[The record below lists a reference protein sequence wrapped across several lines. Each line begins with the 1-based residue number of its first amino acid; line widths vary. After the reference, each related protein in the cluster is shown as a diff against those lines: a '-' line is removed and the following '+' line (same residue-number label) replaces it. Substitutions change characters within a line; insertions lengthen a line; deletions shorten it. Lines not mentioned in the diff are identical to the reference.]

1 MFPHSS
7 AQLKWLC
14 SYYAVFCLDNQ
25 LEQQNS
31 DSQWSFPT
39 WWTSAVCRGPPV
51 SSQWSSS
58 SYALTFYSDVRWQT
72 NDTPSIFHAILDF
85 LKWWYLET
93 SSSSIPNVTTNL
105 SLLIHASSLS
115 LFNPY
120 GCRFLS
126 FSFSSKT
133 LDPLHPSH
141 HCSIPLVGEW
151 EIPLDSISIGLLKKI
166 FFSLQL
172 WTREVPLDPPN
183 VPLKPL
189 THMLFC
195 CLVTVPAPLTFAFN
209 QKKCLLSSNAHWPFI
224 PLKTH
229 SLPSPSFQLFP
240 SLTTFLRPC
249 QLYAHATLGRT
260 QCLQT
265 VIADMLV
272 HHMLPVYDLAT
283 KTLSAMA

>member
-1 MFPHSS
+1 MVFSNMVNISCMLGSS
-7 AQLKWLC
+7 CQFSMIFIKLC
-14 SYYAVFCLDNQ
+14 SDFLQWCLMADQQHTLNLPCHPRLPEVMIHWNQ
-25 LEQQNS
+25 L
-31 DSQWSFPT
+31 
-39 WWTSAVCRGPPV
+39 
-51 SSQWSSS
+51 
-58 SYALTFYSDVRWQT
+58 
-72 NDTPSIFHAILDF
+72 IFHSQCHN
-85 LKWWYLET
+85 K
-93 SSSSIPNVTTNL
+93 
-105 SLLIHASSLS
+105 SLAAHPCLFSVSVQSLWMS
-115 LFNPY
+115 F
-120 GCRFLS
+120 FS

-141 HCSIPLVGEW
+141 HCSILLVGEW
-151 EIPLDSISIGLLKKI
+151 EIPLDSISIGLLKKN

-224 PLKTH
+224 SLKTH

-240 SLTTFLRPC
+240 SLTTFLWPC

-260 QCLQT
+260 QCPQT

-272 HHMLPVYDLAT
+272 HHMLPTYDLAT